1 MNKQTVITRDMEAA
15 CEIIRQEDA
24 RIAKNRKRKLL
35 SVEIDPETYIAKE
48 ILYLEDMMHRMTRA
62 IEQMEMRLDKLEEQI
77 EQAQKCDI
85 DQVSQKI
92 SQAVLLRREGI
103 QNVETNAVQ
112 D

>member
-15 CEIIRQEDA
+15 CEIIRREDA
-24 RIAKNRKRKLL
+24 RMAKNRKRKLL

-48 ILYLEDMMHRMTRA
+48 ILYLEDMIHRMTRA
-62 IEQMEMRLDKLEEQI
+62 IKRMEMRLDKLEEQI
-77 EQAQKCDI
+77 GRTQKCDI
-85 DQVSQKI
+85 HQISKEVSRV
-92 SQAVLLRREGI
+92 VLLRREGI

>member
-1 MNKQTVITRDMEAA
+1 MNKQKVTTRDMEAA
-15 CEIIRQEDA
+15 CEIIRREDA

-48 ILYLEDMMHRMTRA
+48 ILYMEDMMHRMTRA
-62 IEQMEMRLDKLEEQI
+62 IERMEMRLEKLEEQI
-77 EQAQKCDI
+77 GRAQKCDI
-85 DQVSQKI
+85 DQISKEI